1 MMAAIYL
8 GVDTGATKSEALI
21 ANDQGHVLGYGRS
34 GPGNWEN
41 VGWHGARSVLQTI
54 IQQALEAT
62 GATIAEISASGLGLA
77 GYDWPEDHAPHM
89 VMLRE
94 IGLKGSITLVNDA
107 VPGLIAGAPAGWGVV
122 ISAGTSCNSYGRN
135 AQGRYGRMTGDSR
148 FGEYAGASELVQ
160 YALQAV
166 SRAWSMRG
174 PQTRLGRSFVEAAGA
189 KDVDDLL
196 AGLVRG
202 RYHVHAGHARL
213 VFETAAAGDGV
224 AREAVDWAGR
234 QLGDLGLGVIR
245 QLDLAGQAFDV
256 VLSGSLYR
264 GSPRLQTCIRDVI
277 TAEAPG
283 ARIRR
288 LTVPPV
294 TGGVLL
300 AMEADGLE
308 TASLHPALLQ
318 SIAGVIEP

>member
-1 MMAAIYL
+1 MAAIYL

-89 VMLRE
+89 AMLRE
-94 IGLKGSITLVNDA
+94 IGLKEPITLVNDA

-122 ISAGTSCNSYGRN
+122 ISAGTSCNSYGRD
-135 AQGRYGRMTGDSR
+135 ARGRYGRMAGDSR

-160 YALQAV
+160 YAVQAV

-174 PQTRLGRSFVEAAGA
+174 PQTLLGRRFVEAVGA
-189 KDVDDLL
+189 RDVDDLL

-202 RYHVHAGHARL
+202 RYQVHAGHARL
-213 VFETAAAGDGV
+213 VFETASAGDAV
-224 AREAVDWAGR
+224 AREAIDWAGR
-234 QLGDLGLGVIR
+234 QLGDLGLGVIH
-245 QLDLAGQAFDV
+245 QLDLAGQVFDV
-256 VLSGSLYR
+256 VLSGSLFR
-264 GSPRLQTCIRDVI
+264 GSPRLQNCIEDII
-277 TAEAPG
+277 TAEAPV

-288 LTVPPV
+288 LNVPPV

-300 AMEADGLE
+300 AMEANGVESAPLR
-308 TASLHPALLQ
+308 AALLQ
-318 SIAGVIEP
+318 SVVDLLDT